1 MDRFVI
7 ACCVFSFITGMYV
20 MHLVELRRE
29 FTKSCVISFV
39 QGRTTHVFRG
49 REE

>member
-20 MHLVELRRE
+20 TMLIEKNRGCTVEVTRGQV
-29 FTKSCVISFV
+29 TTVNI
-39 QGRTTHVFRG
+39 GRT
-49 REE
+49 E